1 MMLEGKNALITGSK
15 QGIGK
20 AIAIQ
25 LASQGCNIGLNDIVR
40 DSYAEHTIKLL
51 REYGVKVSWYKADIS
66 SKKQTDKMIKSFSDK
81 HNGIDILV
89 NNAVSSIQKPFLEI
103 KEDDW
108 EFEVGNALKGY
119 LFCSQAAAKEMIKK
133 GIGGRIV
140 SISSVHSFVAAKD
153 NTVYGICKA
162 GINRMTMSIA
172 RELGEHNI
180 ICNAI
185 APGFIDSREL
195 PKQKEH
201 LRAGKGYADNSK
213 KHIPLGIGGVPN
225 NIAGMVLALCSSLGD
240 YVNGQ
245 TITVDGGLLTL
256 FPVPDHELGE
266 DRAVMAALKAGKTDR
281 AKAKES
287 E

>member
-1 MMLEGKNALITGSK
+1 
-15 QGIGK
+15 
-20 AIAIQ
+20 
-25 LASQGCNIGLNDIVR
+25 
-40 DSYAEHTIKLL
+40 
-51 REYGVKVSWYKADIS
+51 
-66 SKKQTDKMIKSFSDK
+66 MIKSFSDK